1 MEHLLD
7 LKFSFSMPLRENF
20 IKSDRFNE
28 SRSSRELRNLLDIA
42 GKDYTFGPAAT
53 TSDERLNF
61 SMLVLNFSASCFA
74 SLS

>member
-1 MEHLLD
+1 MEQFLD

-28 SRSSRELRNLLDIA
+28 SRSSRELRNLLDIT

>member
-1 MEHLLD
+1 MEKLLD
-7 LKFSFSMPLRENF
+7 LTFAYSIPIRESFM
-20 IKSDRFNE
+20 KSDTFNE
-28 SRSSRELRNLLDIA
+28 SRFSRELRNSLDIA

-61 SMLVLNFSASCFA
+61 SMLFLNFSASCFA

>member
-1 MEHLLD
+1 MEQFLD
-7 LKFSFSMPLRENF
+7 LKFSFSMPLLENSM
-20 IKSDRFNE
+20 KSDRFNE

>member
-1 MEHLLD
+1 MEQLLD
-7 LKFSFSMPLRENF
+7 LKFSFSIPLRESF
-20 IKSDRFNE
+20 MKSDTFNE
-28 SRSSRELRNLLDIA
+28 SRFSRELRNSLDIA

-61 SMLVLNFSASCFA
+61 SMLFLNFSASCFA

>member
-1 MEHLLD
+1 
-7 LKFSFSMPLRENF
+7 MPLFENF
-20 IKSDRFNE
+20 MKSDTFNA
-28 SRSSRELRNLLDIA
+28 SRVSRELRNLLDIT

-61 SMLVLNFSASCFA
+61 SMLFLNFSASCFA

>member
-1 MEHLLD
+1 MEQLLD
-7 LKFSFSMPLRENF
+7 LKFSFSIPLLESF
-20 IKSDRFNE
+20 MKSDTFNKSRF
-28 SRSSRELRNLLDIA
+28 SRELRNSLDIA

-61 SMLVLNFSASCFA
+61 SILFLNFSASCFA

>member
-1 MEHLLD
+1 MEQFVD

>member
-1 MEHLLD
+1 MEQFLD

-28 SRSSRELRNLLDIA
+28 SRSSRELRNSLGIA

>member
-1 MEHLLD
+1 MEQFLD

>member
-1 MEHLLD
+1 MEQFLD

-61 SMLVLNFSASCFA
+61 SMLVVNFSASCFA

>member
-1 MEHLLD
+1 MEQLLD
-7 LKFSFSMPLRENF
+7 LKFSFSMPLCENF
-20 IKSDRFNE
+20 MKSDTFNA
-28 SRSSRELRNLLDIA
+28 SRVSREFRNLLDII

-61 SMLVLNFSASCFA
+61 SMLFLNFSASCFA

>member
-1 MEHLLD
+1 MEQFLD

-53 TSDERLNF
+53 TSDESLNF
-61 SMLVLNFSASCFA
+61 SMLFLNFSASCFA

>member
-1 MEHLLD
+1 MEQFLD
-7 LKFSFSMPLRENF
+7 LKLSFSMPLLENF
-20 IKSDRFNE
+20 MKSDRFNE
-28 SRSSRELRNLLDIA
+28 SRSSRELRNFLDIA

>member
-1 MEHLLD
+1 
-7 LKFSFSMPLRENF
+7 MPLRENF

-61 SMLVLNFSASCFA
+61 SMLVLNFSASCVA

>member
-1 MEHLLD
+1 MEQLLD
-7 LKFSFSMPLRENF
+7 LKFSFSIPLLESF
-20 IKSDRFNE
+20 MKSDTFNKSRF
-28 SRSSRELRNLLDIA
+28 SRELRNSLDIA

>member
-1 MEHLLD
+1 MEQFFD
-7 LKFSFSMPLRENF
+7 LKFSFSMPLRESF

-28 SRSSRELRNLLDIA
+28 SRSSRELRNSLDIA

>member
-1 MEHLLD
+1 MEQFLD

-28 SRSSRELRNLLDIA
+28 SRSSKELRNLLDSA

>member
-1 MEHLLD
+1 MEQFLD
-7 LKFSFSMPLRENF
+7 LKFSFSMPLLENF
-20 IKSDRFNE
+20 MKSDRFNE

-61 SMLVLNFSASCFA
+61 SMLVVNFSASCFA
-74 SLS
+74 LLS

>member
-1 MEHLLD
+1 M
-7 LKFSFSMPLRENF
+7 
-20 IKSDRFNE
+20 KSDRFNE
-28 SRSSRELRNLLDIA
+28 SRSSRELRNSFDIA

>member
-1 MEHLLD
+1 
-7 LKFSFSMPLRENF
+7 MPLLENF
-20 IKSDRFNE
+20 MKSDRFNE

>member
-1 MEHLLD
+1 
-7 LKFSFSMPLRENF
+7 MPLRENF

>member
-1 MEHLLD
+1 
-7 LKFSFSMPLRENF
+7 MPLLENF

>member
-1 MEHLLD
+1 MEQLLD
-7 LKFSFSMPLRENF
+7 LKFSFSIPLWEIF
-20 IKSDRFNE
+20 MKSDRFNE